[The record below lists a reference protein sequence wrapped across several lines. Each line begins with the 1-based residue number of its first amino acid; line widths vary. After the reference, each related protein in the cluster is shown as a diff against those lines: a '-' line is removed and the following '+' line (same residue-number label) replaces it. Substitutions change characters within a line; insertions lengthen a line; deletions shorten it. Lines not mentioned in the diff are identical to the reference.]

1 MSEQE
6 SPSTTEQVRISDEL
20 KKLGQQLAQAVRS
33 AAESEE
39 MRKLRQELSEGL
51 DEVRVELQE
60 AFDQARESE
69 EVARLRQQAER
80 AVESIQTGEA
90 QREIRQELAYTLQTL
105 NEQLAGWLERLQ
117 AEPSGAAETSEPGP
131 EDSA

>member
-6 SPSTTEQVRISDEL
+6 SPRTTEQVQISDEL

-39 MRKLRQELSEGL
+39 MRKLGQELSEGL
-51 DEVRVELQE
+51 DEVRMELRE
-60 AFDQARESE
+60 AFQHARESE
-69 EVARLRQQAER
+69 EVARLREQAER

-90 QREIRQELAYTLQTL
+90 QKEIRQELAYTLQTL
-105 NEQLAGWLERLQ
+105 NEQLAGWLEHLQ
-117 AEPSGAAETSEPGP
+117 AETAEASEPAP